1 MSEENREYDRIK
13 KVNITDEVK
22 SSFLDYA
29 MSVIVARALPDAKD
43 GLKPVQ
49 RRIMYGMNDMGVY
62 ADHPY
67 KKSARITGEVMG
79 KYHPHGDSSIY
90 EALVRMAQDF
100 SYRYLLVDGQG
111 NFGSIDGDGQA
122 AQRYTEARMSKIS
135 MELLRDI
142 KKDTIDFQDNYDGE
156 EQEPVVLPAHFPNLL
171 VNGSTGIAVGM
182 ATNFPP
188 HNLGETIDAIIATI
202 ENPEISVVE
211 LMENYIQGPDFPT
224 GAQVLGRSG
233 IRNAFETGRGS
244 IIIRSKAE
252 IEKIDNGRQRIVIT
266 EIPYM
271 TNKATLVAKMAEL
284 VKDKI
289 IEGVTDLRD
298 ESSREGLRI
307 VVDLR
312 KDAQGEVI
320 LNQFYHLSP
329 LQTTYGINMLALV
342 DNAPKVLSLKE
353 CINVYVDHQIDVT
366 QRRVKF
372 DLRKAEDRDHI
383 LQGLLIA
390 LDDIDAVINII
401 RNSANDDIAMSRLM
415 NEFALS
421 EIQAKAI
428 MDMQLRRLTGLQR
441 SKIEA
446 EHNELVEMIADFKD
460 ILANHSRVL
469 DIIKTDLLE
478 IKERFGD
485 ERRTEIV
492 EAGFDVE
499 DEDLIPE
506 ENVIIT
512 ITTNGYIKR
521 NTTDTYRT
529 QNRGGKGVKGISMH
543 DDDIVSQVVTMSTHN
558 HLLLFTNFGKVYR
571 IKGYQVPQVNRTAK
585 GTPIVNILT
594 TLDKDEKIRSMV
606 PIDPNA
612 DSKYLFFV
620 TAKGLVKKVEQQEF
634 DSIRQ
639 TGKIAITLRED
650 DELFAVKQIGEGDEI
665 VIAGSNGKAIRFME
679 SDVRPMGRNASGV
692 IGFNT
697 DGSEVVGVT
706 CRYEGEYLL
715 AVTEKGY
722 GKKTALDDY
731 RLTQRG
737 AKGVGTINITDKNG
751 KLVSVKAVNGDEDL
765 LIATTGGVVIRI
777 SLSNVSVY
785 GRNTQGVRL
794 INVEEGSTVSTIA
807 VVEHDETEETIAVE
821 IPMEETTE
829 EQA

>member
-1 MSEENREYDRIK
+1 
-13 KVNITDEVK
+13 
-22 SSFLDYA
+22 
-29 MSVIVARALPDAKD
+29 
-43 GLKPVQ
+43 
-49 RRIMYGMNDMGVY
+49 
-62 ADHPY
+62 
-67 KKSARITGEVMG
+67 
-79 KYHPHGDSSIY
+79 
-90 EALVRMAQDF
+90 
-100 SYRYLLVDGQG
+100 
-111 NFGSIDGDGQA
+111 
-122 AQRYTEARMSKIS
+122 
-135 MELLRDI
+135 
-142 KKDTIDFQDNYDGE
+142 
-156 EQEPVVLPAHFPNLL
+156 
-171 VNGSTGIAVGM
+171 
-182 ATNFPP
+182 
-188 HNLGETIDAIIATI
+188 
-202 ENPEISVVE
+202 
-211 LMENYIQGPDFPT
+211 
-224 GAQVLGRSG
+224 
-233 IRNAFETGRGS
+233 
-244 IIIRSKAE
+244 
-252 IEKIDNGRQRIVIT
+252 
-266 EIPYM
+266 
-271 TNKATLVAKMAEL
+271 
-284 VKDKI
+284 
-289 IEGVTDLRD
+289 
-298 ESSREGLRI
+298 
-307 VVDLR
+307 
-312 KDAQGEVI
+312 
-320 LNQFYHLSP
+320 
-329 LQTTYGINMLALV
+329 
-342 DNAPKVLSLKE
+342 
-353 CINVYVDHQIDVT
+353 
-366 QRRVKF
+366 
-372 DLRKAEDRDHI
+372 
-383 LQGLLIA
+383 
-390 LDDIDAVINII
+390 
-401 RNSANDDIAMSRLM
+401 
-415 NEFALS
+415 
-421 EIQAKAI
+421 
-428 MDMQLRRLTGLQR
+428 
-441 SKIEA
+441 
-446 EHNELVEMIADFKD
+446 IADFKD

>member
-111 NFGSIDGDGQA
+111 NFGSIDGDGPA

-366 QRRVKF
+366 QRRV
-372 DLRKAEDRDHI
+372 
-383 LQGLLIA
+383 
-390 LDDIDAVINII
+390 
-401 RNSANDDIAMSRLM
+401 
-415 NEFALS
+415 
-421 EIQAKAI
+421 
-428 MDMQLRRLTGLQR
+428 
-441 SKIEA
+441 
-446 EHNELVEMIADFKD
+446 
-460 ILANHSRVL
+460 
-469 DIIKTDLLE
+469 
-478 IKERFGD
+478 
-485 ERRTEIV
+485 
-492 EAGFDVE
+492 
-499 DEDLIPE
+499 
-506 ENVIIT
+506 
-512 ITTNGYIKR
+512 
-521 NTTDTYRT
+521 
-529 QNRGGKGVKGISMH
+529 
-543 DDDIVSQVVTMSTHN
+543 
-558 HLLLFTNFGKVYR
+558 
-571 IKGYQVPQVNRTAK
+571 
-585 GTPIVNILT
+585 
-594 TLDKDEKIRSMV
+594 
-606 PIDPNA
+606 
-612 DSKYLFFV
+612 
-620 TAKGLVKKVEQQEF
+620 
-634 DSIRQ
+634 
-639 TGKIAITLRED
+639 
-650 DELFAVKQIGEGDEI
+650 
-665 VIAGSNGKAIRFME
+665 
-679 SDVRPMGRNASGV
+679 
-692 IGFNT
+692 
-697 DGSEVVGVT
+697 
-706 CRYEGEYLL
+706 
-715 AVTEKGY
+715 
-722 GKKTALDDY
+722 
-731 RLTQRG
+731 
-737 AKGVGTINITDKNG
+737 
-751 KLVSVKAVNGDEDL
+751 
-765 LIATTGGVVIRI
+765 
-777 SLSNVSVY
+777 
-785 GRNTQGVRL
+785 
-794 INVEEGSTVSTIA
+794 
-807 VVEHDETEETIAVE
+807 
-821 IPMEETTE
+821 
-829 EQA
+829 